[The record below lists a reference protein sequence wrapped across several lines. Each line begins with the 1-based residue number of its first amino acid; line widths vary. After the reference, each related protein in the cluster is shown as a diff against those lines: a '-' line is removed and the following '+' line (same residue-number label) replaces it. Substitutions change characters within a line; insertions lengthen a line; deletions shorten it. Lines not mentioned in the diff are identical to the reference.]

1 MNLDERDDSVTEE
14 IGRDD
19 VRGANTTSDDALN
32 PHIPQFIAKAPWY
45 INQQESSLEHQRL
58 RTDEARIDLDSGIK
72 KGVLGEVHVK
82 YRKGACTNCG
92 SMTHQARD
100 CLERPRKVGAK
111 WNNLDICPDEIIPE
125 IRKTTNLDEKRDRWR
140 GFRPE
145 DYKPIIEQFEAVE
158 ELARQKRAKKVEES
172 LSNNKNNPEDKN
184 EELDEKDELKLGDFD
199 ETTFGAS
206 SDKTRTNVRNL
217 RIREDTAKYLRNLDL
232 NSAFYDP
239 KSRSMR
245 EDPFHKSSNIGNTY
259 RGDNAI
265 RNSGEVSK
273 ILLMEAF
280 AYNKHK
286 QGESIH
292 LQALP
297 TRSEMLYKSS
307 ISNKDND
314 NLKKLE
320 EISRKYERNNQSSIS
335 KLELTERP
343 TTVGDLSS
351 MNTKTTKKFVSSIY
365 VEDEYISNHTQ
376 VWGSYYDLEAKKWGF
391 RCCKQT
397 CRFSK
402 CTNI

>member
-19 VRGANTTSDDALN
+19 ITGANRTSDDALN

-45 INQQESSLEHQRL
+45 ICQQENSLEHQRL
-58 RTDEARIDLDSGIK
+58 KADEARIDLDSGIK
-72 KGVLGEVHVK
+72 KGVFGEVYVK

-125 IRKTTNLDEKRDRWR
+125 TRKTTNLDEKRDRWR
-140 GFRPE
+140 GFKPE

-158 ELARQKRAKKVEES
+158 ELAKQKRAKKVEES
-172 LSNNKNNPEDKN
+172 LSNKGNLKDKN

-307 ISNKDND
+307 ISNKDNE

-320 EISRKYERNNQSSIS
+320 EISRKYERNSQSSIS

-343 TTVGDLSS
+343 TTVCDLSS
-351 MNTKTTKKFVSSIY
+351 LNTKTTKKFVSSIY
-365 VEDEYISNHTQ
+365 VEDEYILNHTQ

-402 CTNI
+402 CTNN

>member
-1 MNLDERDDSVTEE
+1 MNLGEREYLVSEDIDNDK
-14 IGRDD
+14 IP
-19 VRGANTTSDDALN
+19 ATTSDDVLN

-45 INQQESSLEHQRL
+45 VSQKESSLEHQRL
-58 RTDEARIDLDSGIK
+58 KTNEERCDLDSGTK
-72 KGVLGEVHVK
+72 RGVLREIHVK

-100 CLERPRKVGAK
+100 CLERPRKIGAK
-111 WNNLDICPDEIIPE
+111 WSNVDICPDEIIPE
-125 IRKTTNLDEKRDRWR
+125 VKKTKNLDEKRDRWK

-158 ELARQKRAKKVEES
+158 ELAREKRAKKVEES
-172 LSNNKNNPEDKN
+172 LSKNKDDPTGKN
-184 EELDEKDELKLGDFD
+184 EELYQEKDELKLGDFD
-199 ETTFGAS
+199 ETTFGTS
-206 SDKTRTNVRNL
+206 SDKTRTNIRNL

-245 EDPFHKSSNIGNTY
+245 EDPLHKSSNIGNTY

-265 RNSGEVSK
+265 RNSGDVSK

-280 AYNKHK
+280 AYNKYK

-307 ISNKDND
+307 ISNKDSE

-320 EISRKYERNNQSSIS
+320 EFSKRYEGNSRSSTS
-335 KLELTERP
+335 KLELNERP
-343 TTVGDLSS
+343 TVVGDLSGL
-351 MNTKTTKKFVSSIY
+351 NTKPTKKFVSSIY

-376 VWGSYYDLEAKKWGF
+376 IWGSFYDLETKKWGF

-402 CTNI
+402 CTNV

>member
-1 MNLDERDDSVTEE
+1 
-14 IGRDD
+14 
-19 VRGANTTSDDALN
+19 
-32 PHIPQFIAKAPWY
+32 
-45 INQQESSLEHQRL
+45 
-58 RTDEARIDLDSGIK
+58 
-72 KGVLGEVHVK
+72 
-82 YRKGACTNCG
+82 
-92 SMTHQARD
+92 
-100 CLERPRKVGAK
+100 
-111 WNNLDICPDEIIPE
+111 
-125 IRKTTNLDEKRDRWR
+125 
-140 GFRPE
+140 
-145 DYKPIIEQFEAVE
+145 
-158 ELARQKRAKKVEES
+158 
-172 LSNNKNNPEDKN
+172 
-184 EELDEKDELKLGDFD
+184 
-199 ETTFGAS
+199 
-206 SDKTRTNVRNL
+206 
-217 RIREDTAKYLRNLDL
+217 
-232 NSAFYDP
+232 
-239 KSRSMR
+239 MR

-307 ISNKDND
+307 ILNKDND

>member
-1 MNLDERDDSVTEE
+1 MNLGEKEDFVVEDIDNDKITATAS
-14 IGRDD
+14 DD
-19 VRGANTTSDDALN
+19 VLN

-45 INQQESSLEHQRL
+45 VSQKESSLEHQRL
-58 RTDEARIDLDSGIK
+58 KTNETRCELDNGIK
-72 KGVLGEVHVK
+72 RGVLREVHVK

-111 WNNLDICPDEIIPE
+111 WSNVDICPDEIIPE
-125 IRKTTNLDEKRDRWR
+125 VIKTTNLDEKRDRWK

-158 ELARQKRAKKVEES
+158 ELARERRAKKVEES
-172 LSNNKNNPEDKN
+172 LSKNKYDLTAKN
-184 EELDEKDELKLGDFD
+184 EELEQEKDELKLGDFD
-199 ETTFGAS
+199 ETTFGTS
-206 SDKTRTNVRNL
+206 SDKTRTNIRNL

-265 RNSGEVSK
+265 RNSGDVSK
-273 ILLMEAF
+273 IILMEAF

-307 ISNKDND
+307 ISNKDNE

-320 EISRKYERNNQSSIS
+320 EFSRRYEGNSQSSIS
-335 KLELTERP
+335 RLELNERP
-343 TTVGDLSS
+343 TTINDLSS
-351 MNTKTTKKFVSSIY
+351 LNTKSTKKFVSSIY

-376 VWGSYYDLEAKKWGF
+376 IWGSYYDLETKKWGF

>member
-19 VRGANTTSDDALN
+19 IRGANTTSDDALN

-58 RTDEARIDLDSGIK
+58 RADEAKIDLDSGIK
-72 KGVLGEVHVK
+72 KGVLGVVHVK

-307 ISNKDND
+307 ILNKDND